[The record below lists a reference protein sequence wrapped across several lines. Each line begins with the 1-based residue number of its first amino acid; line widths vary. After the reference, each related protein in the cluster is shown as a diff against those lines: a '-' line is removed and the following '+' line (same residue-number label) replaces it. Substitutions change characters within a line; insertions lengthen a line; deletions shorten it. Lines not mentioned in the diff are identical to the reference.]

1 LTAAAPRRWSQRMT
15 DDEDAKEKALKARI
29 EADRKESADLKGE
42 IDDLDEAVD
51 RAPPRIDH
59 PNKDG
64 GVF

>member
-1 LTAAAPRRWSQRMT
+1 MT

-29 EADRKESADLKGE
+29 EADRKESAGLKGE